1 MLISWKSVVGRNRVC
16 GHTLNV
22 PEQIS
27 YEILFRSL
35 PVRGT
40 LKPFPSGFELSAKGS
55 KPSGV
60 AALEFLK
67 KGDMCMSETA
77 SNKHPPKRKRSR
89 LIKFFVNEDEY
100 KQITA
105 RLKKSPYT
113 SMSEYLR
120 NIATKGMIVTV
131 DYSSLN
137 KFTFQLRKIGV
148 NLNQIAKVGNRD
160 GAISLRDVSIMQ
172 KCMKEINGI
181 IKEIKDTVIYAE
193 TRLTKKKVL
202 KHLED
207 GNSKV
212 EG

>member
-1 MLISWKSVVGRNRVC
+1 
-16 GHTLNV
+16 
-22 PEQIS
+22 
-27 YEILFRSL
+27 
-35 PVRGT
+35 
-40 LKPFPSGFELSAKGS
+40 
-55 KPSGV
+55 
-60 AALEFLK
+60 
-67 KGDMCMSETA
+67 MSENA

-172 KCMKEINGI
+172 KCMKEINVVV
-181 IKEIKDTVIYAE
+181 KEIKDTVIYAE

-207 GNSKV
+207 GNSEV
-212 EG
+212 ER